1 MRYALKMLS
10 VIIML
15 SVLALNSYG
24 SNSYGWYCIR
34 TKDHSQ
40 PTLDSYLSVTEKY
53 DSLIWIDKK
62 NSSYDSEEKRIYL
75 TFDAGY
81 ENGNIE
87 KILDVLKEE
96 NVKATFFILDNLIYS
111 NKDLVE
117 RMINVGHLI
126 GNHTS
131 KHKDMSKVADIE
143 LFRRELESLENLFY
157 DNYNVKMSKYYRP
170 PEGKFSLRN
179 LEWGR
184 TLGYKTVMWSF
195 AYADWD
201 NNNQPSCEFALKKIL
216 NNIHNGEVMLLHPTS
231 NTNAQIMPVLIK
243 ELKNQGF
250 RFGNMDEL
258 CAF

>member
-24 SNSYGWYCIR
+24 ANSYGWYCIR

-40 PTLDSYLSVTEKY
+40 PILDSYLSVAEKY

-62 NSSYDSEEKRIYL
+62 NSSYDSEEKKIYL

-117 RMINVGHLI
+117 RMINEGHLI
-126 GNHTS
+126 GNHTC

-143 LFRRELESLENLFY
+143 LFRRELANLEDLY
-157 DNYNVKMSKYYRP
+157 YNTFGVQMAKYYRP
-170 PEGKFSLRN
+170 PEGRFSTEN
-179 LEWGR
+179 LEWAEK
-184 TLGYKTVMWSF
+184 LGYKTVMWSF

-201 NNNQPSCEFALKKIL
+201 NGKQADARKALDKIL
-216 NNIHNGEVMLLHPTS
+216 SNLHNGEIMLLHPTS
-231 NTNAQIMPVLIK
+231 STNAEIMKALII
-243 ELKNQGF
+243 ELRSRGYT
-250 RFGNMDEL
+250 FGRIDEI
-258 CAF
+258 